1 MINYKHLH
9 YFWVVAKRGGV
20 TRASE
25 TLHITPQTISGQISL
40 LEDSLGEPLF
50 KKVGRNLELTEIGRV
65 VLSYADEI
73 FSLGGELEDAVHNMP
88 TSRPIT
94 FRVGVADVVPKTIS
108 YRLLSPALELKES
121 VRIVC
126 RESSL
131 DPLLADLALHKIDM
145 VIADGPMPSGVKIRG
160 FNHALGESGISF
172 LGTPELVETLEGKFP
187 ENLNGAPMLLPSD
200 INLVQ
205 ARLLNWFDKH
215 HIHPVIVGEFDDSA
229 LMKVFGQAGKGI
241 FVAPTAIAP
250 EICQQYGVASL
261 GSTDEVTEEFFA
273 ISLERR
279 ITHPA
284 VVAITEAAR
293 AWLK

>member
-40 LEDSLGEPLF
+40 LEDSLGVPLF

-88 TSRPIT
+88 SSRPIT

-131 DPLLADLALHKIDM
+131 ERLLADLALHKIDM

-160 FNHALGESGISF
+160 FNHALGESDISF
-172 LGTPELVETLEGKFP
+172 LATPEVVAKLEGEFP

-205 ARLLNWFDKH
+205 ARLMNWFDMH
-215 HIHPVIVGEFDDSA
+215 HIHPAMVGEFDDSA
-229 LMKVFGQAGKGI
+229 LMKVFGQAGKGV

-250 EICQQYGVASL
+250 EICQQYGVESL
-261 GSTDEVTEEFFA
+261 GSTSEVTEEFYA